1 MTARPAM
8 PMQFGN
14 NTALTLLKSKA
25 TFSKNKIFT
34 KGKKLKLKIV
44 LKKTKNRI
52 QKIKVTRTWQK
63 MFEHKIDE
71 EKMREYQNQHRMM
84 NLNMRSF

>member
-1 MTARPAM
+1 M
-8 PMQFGN
+8 
-14 NTALTLLKSKA
+14 
-25 TFSKNKIFT
+25 
-34 KGKKLKLKIV
+34 KLKIV